1 MDQKSAL
8 RVLDTL
14 ERSKGWVYVKD
25 VMNEEILTAAAQIA
39 EHRKME
45 IDEINFRRG
54 AIWAAQRLLDLPDRL
69 RLRLEN
75 EVALTSAKAEME
87 NPNGTD

>member
-1 MDQKSAL
+1 MNSPSAL
-8 RVLDTL
+8 RALDSL
-14 ERSKGWVYVKD
+14 EKSKGWSYVKG
-25 VMNEEILTAAAQIA
+25 VMDEEILTAATQIA

-54 AIWAAQRLLDLPDRL
+54 AIWAAQQLLTLPDRL

-87 NPNGTD
+87 KPNGTD